1 MVGKHTHAPDISDV
15 DLFPFPRQAILH
27 YIDWCRQ
34 SFAING
40 LVDFYLADNGSPMVH
55 MAHPNGSTANVH
67 LLGANVTSFTAP
79 DGSDLLHLRQQQ
91 MQPGEPVE

>member
-1 MVGKHTHAPDISDV
+1 MVCTHVLTVVTLTFS
-15 DLFPFPRQAILH
+15 LSPRQAILH

-55 MAHPNGSTANVH
+55 MAHPNGSTANIQ
-67 LLGANVTSFTAP
+67 LLGAHVTSFTAP

-91 MQPGEPVE
+91 MQPGKPVE